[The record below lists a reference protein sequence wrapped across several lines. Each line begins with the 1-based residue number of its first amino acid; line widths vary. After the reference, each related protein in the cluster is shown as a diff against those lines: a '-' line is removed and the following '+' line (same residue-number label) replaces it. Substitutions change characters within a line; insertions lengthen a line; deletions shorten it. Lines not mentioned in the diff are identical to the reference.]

1 MNVDRASLAFARVC
15 FFVMLFVS
23 TACSRLNASP
33 AEEAAFV
40 PAPPAAAA
48 APQLRVEAEQIREL
62 EARLAVLSP
71 AAPTGLERGTAY
83 WD

>member
-33 AEEAAFV
+33 VEEAAIV
-40 PAPPAAAA
+40 AAPPAATA
-48 APQLRVEAEQIREL
+48 QHLRVDAEQMREL
-62 EARLAVLSP
+62 EVRLAVLSP